1 MIEEHFGQIKIE
13 NNLTGGACIT
23 IALPITLPIENASAK
38 PIEIKNNSKKSVKN
52 AQKANAP
59 AK

>member
-23 IALPITLPIENASAK
+23 IVLPIEKSNETKLISENIVK
-38 PIEIKNNSKKSVKN
+38 VGTKKKSSSQDK
-52 AQKANAP
+52 
-59 AK
+59 